1 MGQTLGGEMA
11 GGLDKP
17 DSTDRA
23 DNSVADEPAHLLD
36 PAHRAAIHIARPAAP
51 GDLEGLVRRFWFP
64 VWQVPAGETFTQQVL
79 QYPVCLMAITDAYA
93 RFYGPASGLAGTP
106 LTGDGWAAGVMFEP
120 AAGALITGGAVS
132 KWTDTHVELAD
143 LLGAAGDALV
153 GRIRS
158 IMTVDP
164 AVPQA
169 QSAAADCYAEFLR
182 RYLPVDEQGRTVNDI
197 VAHIEDN
204 PDVSRVA
211 DVCAQFGITE
221 RSLQR
226 LTRRRIGLS
235 PKWLVRRRRIQDAS
249 WRLRTGAT
257 TVAAV
262 AAELGYADEAHLS
275 RDFRR
280 VTGQTPGAFAARYAD

>member
-1 MGQTLGGEMA
+1 MA
-11 GGLDKP
+11 GGLDKPDKP

-79 QYPVCLMAITDAYA
+79 QYPVCLMVITDAYA

-143 LLGAAGDALV
+143 LLGAAGAALT

-158 IMTVDP
+158 IMAKDP
-164 AVPQA
+164 AAPQS
-169 QSAAADCYAEFLR
+169 QSAAVDCYAAFLR
-182 RYLPVDEQGRTVNDI
+182 RFGPVDEQGRTVNDI

-211 DVCAQFGITE
+211 DVCARFGISE

-226 LTRRRIGLS
+226 LTRHRIGLS

-257 TVAAV
+257 TMAAV
-262 AAELGYADEAHLS
+262 AADLGYADEAHLS